1 MPAPNNSGP
10 VAPTATRPRLTPSPL
25 EWLEIDPPV
34 GTHGTSYLTGLEEPT
49 RQLANHLAAAES
61 RRLETSVEEVPPKT
75 VEQMRAL
82 GYVE

>member
-1 MPAPNNSGP
+1 M
-10 VAPTATRPRLTPSPL
+10 
-25 EWLEIDPPV
+25 

-61 RRLETSVEEVPPKT
+61 RRLETSVEEVPLKT

-82 GYVE
+82 GYVD